1 MLPMKCLFMES
12 NLSLKKKVRS
22 GAFPAFFMPFVFFI
36 STLSVFAQNSSDF
49 VKVLRQET
57 GTLCYLTPVE
67 MKGKDI
73 KLEMDFTLFYHPD
86 SLNNTFVKFTT
97 LSKEPLKELDSL
109 FFLVG
114 NKRQIATVN
123 DIYYLEKKRSKW
135 KSRFEAEM
143 SYNDFTEL
151 LKNYTELTK
160 IAVVRN
166 EPSYRRVITKKQLK
180 KLKKSME
187 IALPILSVELD
198 FEG

>member
-12 NLSLKKKVRS
+12 NSSLKKKVRS
-22 GAFPAFFMPFVFFI
+22 GAFPAFFMPFAFFI

-109 FFLVG
+109 CFLVG
-114 NKRQIATVN
+114 NKQQIATVN
-123 DIYYLEKKRSKW
+123 DIYYLEKKGSKW

-143 SYNDFTEL
+143 SYEDFMVL
-151 LKNYTELTK
+151 LKSYTDLIK
-160 IAVVRN
+160 ITVVRN
-166 EPSYRRVITKKQLK
+166 EPLYRQTVTNRQLK
-180 KLKKSME
+180 KLKESME